1 MKADMGTG
9 PTPPLDLS
17 TQFTMNELRRENSM
31 LRNQLANLLEH
42 AHQNQ
47 QIMSR
52 HQDFDL
58 RLISTSSFRE
68 LVENI
73 FSTLAK
79 MSELDIVTLGL
90 LDRQKG
96 LQKIVLDLNITP
108 EEFPALFFVQNELDL
123 RIHGEQL
130 RKPVLGVFNQ
140 ADHGNMF
147 ASSEKKPA
155 SVAIV
160 PLIRQN
166 KLLGYLNLGSFQASR
181 FNATMATD
189 FIEHMAS
196 IIAICLENV
205 INNERLTHM
214 GLTDP
219 LTNVSNRRYV
229 EQRMLEEIGR
239 ARRQQYSIVCMY
251 LDIDFFKQ
259 INDRYGHQGGDDV
272 LIEVSNR
279 IKAELRLSD
288 TMGRF
293 GGEEFVALLVDAS
306 AEDGMMVA
314 ERIRKSI
321 AERPFQFHQMGSC
334 QATISIGVS
343 TLSESLNYGK
353 IDNVAR
359 ELLQDADQALFRA
372 KNQGRNR
379 VCEST

>member
-1 MKADMGTG
+1 MSSAGQSDVIADVFA
-9 PTPPLDLS
+9 DVV
-17 TQFTMNELRRENSM
+17 
-31 LRNQLANLLEH
+31 NQLRAENFALRTQLENLLEQ
-42 AHQNQ
+42 AHRNQN
-47 QIMSR
+47 IMSR
-52 HQDFDL
+52 HQSFDL
-58 RLISTSSFRE
+58 KLIGASSFRE
-68 LVENI
+68 LIENI
-73 FSTLAK
+73 FSALAK

-90 LDRQKG
+90 LDYQKN
-96 LQKIVLDLNITP
+96 LQQIMLDLKITS
-108 EEFPALFFVQNELDL
+108 EEFPSLFFVQNELDL

-130 RKPVLGVFNQ
+130 FKPVLGIYDP
-140 ADHGNMF
+140 ATHGKMF
-147 ASSEKKPA
+147 STCARKPK
-155 SVAIV
+155 SVAVV
-160 PLIRQN
+160 PLIRQQ
-166 KLLGYLNLGSFQASR
+166 KLLGYLNLGSFEEAR
-181 FNATMATD
+181 FSPTMATD
-189 FIEHMAS
+189 FIEHLAS

-205 INNERLTHM
+205 INNERLTHI

-251 LDIDFFKQ
+251 LDIDFFKK

-293 GGEEFVALLVDAS
+293 GGEEFVALLVNAS
-306 AEDGMMVA
+306 AQDGLIVA

-321 AERPFQFHQMGSC
+321 AGKTFALTGAIGTC

-343 TLSESLNYGK
+343 TLAVANNEGK
-353 IDNVAR
+353 IENVAR
-359 ELLQDADQALFRA
+359 DLLQAADQALFRA

-379 VCEST
+379 VCQAD